1 VNLLNSAKLALLLVA
16 AAGLICGLVA
26 PFLGLAVLQHSIWGW
41 TAGLVLI
48 FLLKD
53 IVTSLSRSE
62 FGLDLVAAMSL
73 SAAIYFGETLA
84 ASIVALM
91 YSGGQLLEDFA
102 TTRARSEMRAL
113 LSRTPKT
120 ALRHV
125 DGQLLEVGVET
136 IVPGDLVFVR
146 QGDTIPVDGKLKSDR
161 ALLDT
166 SMLTGES
173 IPVLCKT
180 DDEVSSGSLCLD
192 MAFVMQAIRPASEST
207 YAGIVRLVEAAQN
220 AKAPMV
226 RLADRFAL
234 WFLAF
239 TVILASVAWMTSI
252 DHNRML
258 AVLVS
263 ATPCPLIL
271 AVPIAIISGIS
282 RAARRGVLLKGGPV
296 LEALARTSVLVI
308 DKTGT
313 LTLGRASL
321 RDIKANARHKPE
333 DLLRFAASLDQ
344 ASVHVIA
351 ASLVE
356 AAHARGI
363 ILSTPSEV
371 SETAGSGIE
380 GYVENRKI
388 VVGGQDFV
396 RQKLNL
402 RSLRQSVPATGSAV
416 VAIGIDGR
424 FAGELILADEVRSD
438 AELALQ
444 HLREVGV
451 RRIVLASGDRRE
463 VVTAIGSKLSLD
475 ALHSELGPN
484 EKVALVL
491 AEKKNGV
498 VLMAGDGVNDAP
510 ALAAAD
516 IGISMGARGSPASA
530 EAADAVLLVDNLL
543 RIAEAIAISQR
554 SIKIALQSVYVG
566 LGLSAAAMAAAALGY
581 LPVIQGAIFQ
591 EIIDVAVIL
600 NALRALR

>member
-1 VNLLNSAKLALLLVA
+1 LKFVSLVKLTLLLVA
-16 AAGLICGLVA
+16 AAGLIGGLIA
-26 PFLGLAVLQHSIWGW
+26 PVLGLTEWQHTIWSW
-41 TAGLVLI
+41 SAGFILV
-48 FLLKD
+48 FLLKQ
-53 IVTSLSRSE
+53 ILTSLWRGE
-62 FGLDLVAAMSL
+62 FGLDIVAALSL

-102 TTRARSEMRAL
+102 TMRARSEMRAL

-125 DGQLLEVGVET
+125 DGQLVEVNIEL

-146 QGDTIPVDGKLKSDR
+146 QGEIVPVDGRLTSDR
-161 ALLDT
+161 AMLDVST
-166 SMLTGES
+166 LTGES
-173 IPVLCKT
+173 IPVLRKIG
-180 DDEVSSGSLCLD
+180 DEIASGSTCLD
-192 MAFVMQAIRPASEST
+192 MAFDMRADRSASEST

-234 WFLAF
+234 WFLTLTIA
-239 TVILASVAWMTSI
+239 IASVAWMTSV

-282 RAARRGVLLKGGPV
+282 KAARRGVLIKGGPV
-296 LEALARTSVLVI
+296 LETMARASVVVI

-313 LTLGRASL
+313 LTQGHAVLQEIRVIGR
-321 RDIKANARHKPE
+321 RMPE
-333 DLLRFAASLDQ
+333 DVLRFAASLDQ
-344 ASVHVIA
+344 ASAHVIA
-351 ASLVE
+351 ASIVE
-356 AAHARGI
+356 AANSRGLG
-363 ILSTPSEV
+363 LSTPAHV
-371 SETAGSGIE
+371 IETAGSGLE
-380 GYVENRKI
+380 GIVENRKVI
-388 VVGGQDFV
+388 VGGRDFV
-396 RQKLNL
+396 CQKLKL
-402 RSLRQSVPATGSAV
+402 PTLAQSASTAGSAI
-416 VAIGIDGR
+416 VAVGIDGK

-438 AELALQ
+438 AGFALQ
-444 HLREVGV
+444 SLRDVGI

-463 VVTAIGSKLSLD
+463 VVESIGAKLKLD
-475 ALHSELGPN
+475 KLYSELDPN

-498 VLMAGDGVNDAP
+498 VVMAGDGVNDAP

-516 IGISMGARGSPASA
+516 IGISMGARGSAASA

-543 RIAEAIAISQR
+543 RISEAIAISQQ
-554 SIKIALQSVYVG
+554 SLKIALQSVYVG
-566 LGLSAAAMAAAALGY
+566 LGLSVAAMIAAALGY

-591 EIIDVAVIL
+591 EFIDVAVII

>member
-1 VNLLNSAKLALLLVA
+1 LNSAKLALLLIS
-16 AAGLICGLVA
+16 AAGLIGGFVA
-26 PFLGLAVLQHSIWGW
+26 PFLGLAAWQHILWGW
-41 TAGLVLI
+41 TAGLVLM
-48 FLLKD
+48 FLLKE
-53 IVTSLSRSE
+53 IITSLWRGE

-73 SAAIYFGETLA
+73 SAAIYFNETLA

-120 ALRHV
+120 ALQHI
-125 DGQLLEVGVET
+125 DGQLIEVNVESIT
-136 IVPGDLVFVR
+136 PGDLIFVR
-146 QGDTIPVDGKLKSDR
+146 QGEIIPVDGKLRSER
-161 ALLDT
+161 AVLDEST
-166 SMLTGES
+166 LTGES
-173 IPVLCKT
+173 IPVLCKAG
-180 DDEVSSGSLCLD
+180 DEVSSGSLCLD
-192 MAFVMQAIRPASEST
+192 MAFDMRAIRPASEST
-207 YAGIVRLVEAAQN
+207 YAGIVRLVEAAQS

-239 TVILASVAWMTSI
+239 TVIIASAAWVTSV

-282 RAARRGVLLKGGPV
+282 RAARRGVLIKGGPV
-296 LEALARTSVLVI
+296 LEAMARASVLVI

-313 LTLGRASL
+313 LTQGRAIVQ
-321 RDIKANARHKPE
+321 DIRVNGRRKPE
-333 DLLRFAASLDQ
+333 DLLRFAASLDR
-344 ASVHVIA
+344 ASGHVIA
-351 ASLVE
+351 ASIVDAANSRGLV
-356 AAHARGI
+356 
-363 ILSTPSEV
+363 LSTPTHV
-371 SETAGSGIE
+371 RETAGSGIE
-380 GYVENRKI
+380 GYVDNKKI
-388 VVGGQDFV
+388 VVGGRDFV
-396 RQKLNL
+396 RQKLGIRTL
-402 RSLRQSVPATGSAV
+402 GQLVQTTGSAV
-416 VAIGIDGR
+416 VAVGIDGR
-424 FAGELILADEVRSD
+424 FSGALVLADEVRPD
-438 AELALQ
+438 AEIALR

-451 RRIVLASGDRRE
+451 SRIVLASGDRRE
-463 VVTAIGSKLSLD
+463 VVAAIGAKLRLN
-475 ALHSELGPN
+475 ALYSELGPN
-484 EKVALVL
+484 EKVALVV

-543 RIAEAIAISQR
+543 RIAEAVGISQR
-554 SIKIALQSVYVG
+554 SIRIALQSVYVG
-566 LGLSAAAMAAAALGY
+566 LGLSTAAMIAAAFGY
-581 LPVIQGAIFQ
+581 LPIIQGAAFQ